1 MKLYFLEPE
10 VSGGHGEHTIYGT
23 EEDIATEGISGK
35 VKYLHYEF
43 EGWLGDDL
51 LESTPAFIVS
61 SNLGTELENSNIS
74 DYKLEKCL
82 ITTSDEFKEMY
93 PNKNIPEF
101 SRFMP
106 LGKIEVEGDNFKNWS
121 GHLFCL
127 SAKGDL
133 VVTQEALEFL
143 KRVSI
148 DNCYITTLT
157 QA

>member
-23 EEDIATEGISGK
+23 EQDIEAKGISGK
-35 VKYLHYEF
+35 VEYLHYEF

-61 SNLGTELENSNIS
+61 NILQTELEKSNFK
-74 DYKLEKCL
+74 DYKLEECL

-93 PNKNIPEF
+93 PNKEIPTF
-101 SRFMP
+101 NRFIP
-106 LGKIEVEGDNFKNWS
+106 LGKIEVEGEKFKNWS
-121 GHLFCL
+121 GNHFCL
-127 SAKGDL
+127 SPKGEL
-133 VVTQEALEFL
+133 VVTQEALDLL

-148 DNCYITTLT
+148 DHTYITPLT
-157 QA
+157 QE

>member
-61 SNLGTELENSNIS
+61 SKLETELKNSEFK

-93 PNKNIPEF
+93 PNKELPKFRRFIPI
-101 SRFMP
+101 
-106 LGKIEVEGDNFKNWS
+106 GKVEVEGEKFKNWS
-121 GHLFCL
+121 GNHFCL
-127 SAKGDL
+127 SPKGEL
-133 VVTQEALEFL
+133 VVTQEVMDFF
-143 KRVSI
+143 KRVLI

-157 QA
+157 QE